1 LKNLFIVYSV
11 SILIKEETIM
21 KKTNLNA
28 KLAGASAMLLLSASM
43 LGTSTYA
50 WFTMNKEVSV
60 TGMEV
65 KAHAEE
71 GLLINEVKAA
81 NSQTWDDAATAGT
94 NTVALRPASTSDLT
108 TWWHANSKQYHE
120 EAGIGEL
127 ENTVQ
132 DANGNYYA
140 NVSAS
145 NTPTISDQ
153 TLVYDEGQTTQTD
166 YATGNTKAE
175 THVYYKDASFGTD
188 SQYDPGEGFYVKYI
202 YYLKSSGEEDLEVTD
217 LQARV
222 KAYAKAG
229 DTGNTAD
236 LMKSLR
242 VGIEVPASNANNAA
256 RAGFG
261 IFAPVPGADDS
272 YGVTA
277 DAVGTAGSVV
287 TVNPVDATTLGTATA
302 FTTLN
307 ISSGDPAT
315 PATITIPDYKDTG
328 IPVYVYVWFE
338 GEDNACTSE
347 NLQTI
352 ISTYDIDIDFSVG
365 NNVY

>member
-1 LKNLFIVYSV
+1 MKANTKKKGNPAKKLIPAAGSLMV
-11 SILIKEETIM
+11 SAVM
-21 KKTNLNA
+21 
-28 KLAGASAMLLLSASM
+28 LA
-43 LGTSTYA
+43 TSTYA
-50 WFTMNKEVSV
+50 WFTMNKEVKV

-71 GLLINEVKAA
+71 GLLINEVKAY
-81 NSQTWDDAATAGT
+81 NSETWDAQATAGT
-94 NTVALRPASTSDLT
+94 NTVELRPASTSDLT
-108 TWWHANSKQYHE
+108 NWWHANSKQSHE

-127 ENTVQ
+127 GQTV
-132 DANGNYYA
+132 DDGSGNYYT

-145 NTPTISDQ
+145 NTPTISDK
-153 TLVYDEGQTTQTD
+153 TLVFDEASTTETD

-175 THVYYKDASFGTD
+175 THVYYKDASFGTN
-188 SQYDPGEGFYVKYI
+188 SAYDEGEGFYVKYI
-202 YYLKSSGEEDLEVTD
+202 YYLKSSGTEDLTVTD

-222 KAYAKAG
+222 KAYKKEG
-229 DTGNTAD
+229 DTGNTD
-236 LMKSLR
+236 NLMKSLR

-261 IFAPVPGADDS
+261 IFAPVPGADDTYS
-272 YGVTA
+272 VT
-277 DAVGTAGSVV
+277 DNTTASASTSV
-287 TVNPVDATTLGTATA
+287 NAVDATTLGTPTA
-302 FTTLN
+302 YTTLN
-307 ISSGDPAT
+307 ITTTGESST
-315 PATITIPDYKDTG
+315 TSSITIPDVNDNG

-338 GEDNACTSE
+338 GEDNACTSD